1 MIENKHA
8 VKWIFSRLKKFIP
21 AVVLISLLS
30 VIVSLSGIALIL
42 ITRQILNDAQA
53 GITGNELRVNIIWLV
68 VVLIAQIVLNLI
80 DGFLK
85 NKTIFKMDIHLK
97 DRLFREIIAKNYG
110 DISKLHSGELVTRLS
125 SDVDVIV
132 RGMASIIPSVI
143 STLAKLIAGVAVFMA
158 LDPLVAVVII
168 AIGFLFPLIGR
179 VISKKYKHLH
189 KKAQETEGA
198 VRSFLQESI
207 QNIIVIK
214 TFSANNPVRRKLSG
228 YLNENLK
235 VKMKRTWLSL
245 FMHTGLYGSFTL
257 GYYGVL
263 IWGAFGIAAG
273 TLEYGTF
280 FAFLELVGILRN
292 PLQSI
297 SGILPQYYATLAS
310 AERLIELESIE
321 NEPLDAEIDSAKV
334 YENMLSITA
343 KGLTF
348 SYDKKPIIDHSDF
361 TVKKG
366 SICALM
372 GESGTGKSTLFRLLL
387 GLYKQSSGELFIET
401 ETEQI
406 PLDSTLRRLFSY
418 VPQGDMIL
426 SGTIRENITFLS
438 GDVSENRLENAAKQ
452 AVIYDFIMSLPD
464 GFDTKIGERGLGLS
478 EGQLQ
483 RIAIARALL
492 NDAPI
497 LLLDE
502 CTSALDIETELKL
515 LENLKENRDKTV
527 ILITHRR
534 AALEIC
540 DTVLTLKKG
549 KIKNT

>member
-1 MIENKHA
+1 MDNKKTA
-8 VKWIFSRLKKFIP
+8 KWIFTRLKKFIP
-21 AVVLISLLS
+21 AVIIISLMS
-30 VIVSLSGIALIL
+30 TFVSLGGIALIL

-53 GITGNELRVNIIWLV
+53 GITGAELRVNIIWLI
-68 VVLIAQIVLNLI
+68 VVLIAQIAINLV
-80 DGFLK
+80 DGFIK

-97 DRLFREIIAKNYG
+97 DRIFREIIAKDYSK
-110 DISKLHSGELVTRLS
+110 ISKLHSGELVTRLS

-143 STLAKLIAGVAVFMA
+143 STVAKLIAGVSVFMA
-158 LDPLVAVVII
+158 LDPLVAII
-168 AIGFLFPLIGR
+168 IIVIGFLFPLIGR
-179 VISKKYKHLH
+179 IISKKYKHLH

-207 QNIIVIK
+207 QNVIVIK
-214 TFSANNPVRRKLSG
+214 TFSANNPVRQKLLG

-263 IWGAFGIAAG
+263 IWGALQIAAG
-273 TLEYGTF
+273 TLAYGTF

-297 SGILPQYYATLAS
+297 SGILPQYYSTLAS

-321 NEPLDAEIDSAKV
+321 NEPIDTEIDVKNM
-334 YENMLSITA
+334 YENMLFIEA

-348 SYDKKPIIDHSDF
+348 SYDKEPVINRSDL
-361 TVKKG
+361 TINKG

-387 GLYKQSSGELFIET
+387 GLYKPSDGELFIKTKDGE
-401 ETEQI
+401 I
-406 PLDSTLRRLFSY
+406 PLDSTMRRLFSY

-426 SGTIRENITFLS
+426 SGSIRENITFLS
-438 GDVSENRLENAAKQ
+438 GDVTEEMLENAAKQ
-452 AVIYDFIMSLPD
+452 AVIYDFIKSLPD

-534 AALEIC
+534 AALDIC

-549 KIKNT
+549 KIKHS

>member
-1 MIENKHA
+1 MDNKKTA
-8 VKWIFSRLKKFIP
+8 KWIFTRLKKFIP
-21 AVVLISLLS
+21 AVIIISLMSTL
-30 VIVSLSGIALIL
+30 VSLGGIALIL

-53 GITGNELRVNIIWLV
+53 GITGAELRVNIIWLI
-68 VVLIAQIVLNLI
+68 VVLIAQIAINLV
-80 DGFLK
+80 DGFIK

-97 DRLFREIIAKNYG
+97 DRLFREFIAKDYG
-110 DISKLHSGELVTRLS
+110 EISKLHSGELVTRLS

-143 STLAKLIAGVAVFMA
+143 STVAKLIAGVSVFMA
-158 LDPLVAVVII
+158 LDPLVAII
-168 AIGFLFPLIGR
+168 IIVIGFLFPLIGR
-179 VISKKYKHLH
+179 IISKKYKHLH

-207 QNIIVIK
+207 QNVIVIK
-214 TFSANNPVRRKLSG
+214 TFSANNPVRQKLLG

-263 IWGAFGIAAG
+263 IWGALQIAAG
-273 TLEYGTF
+273 TLAYGTF

-297 SGILPQYYATLAS
+297 SGILPQYYSTLAS

-321 NEPLDAEIDSAKV
+321 NEPIDTEIDVKNV
-334 YENMLSITA
+334 YENMLFIEA

-348 SYDKKPIIDHSDF
+348 SYDKEPVINRSDL
-361 TVKKG
+361 TINKG

-387 GLYKQSSGELFIET
+387 GLYKPSDGELFIKTKDGE
-401 ETEQI
+401 I
-406 PLDSTLRRLFSY
+406 PLDSTMRRLFSY

-426 SGTIRENITFLS
+426 SGSIRENITFLS
-438 GDVSENRLENAAKQ
+438 GDVTEEMLENAAKQ
-452 AVIYDFIMSLPD
+452 AVIYDFIKSLPD

-502 CTSALDIETELKL
+502 GTSALDIETELKL

-534 AALEIC
+534 AALDIC

-549 KIKNT
+549 KIKHS

>member
-1 MIENKHA
+1 MDNKKTA
-8 VKWIFSRLKKFIP
+8 KWIFTRLKKFIP
-21 AVVLISLLS
+21 AVIIISLMS
-30 VIVSLSGIALIL
+30 TFVSLGGIALIL

-53 GITGNELRVNIIWLV
+53 GITGAELRVNIIWLI
-68 VVLIAQIVLNLI
+68 VVLIAQIAINLV
-80 DGFLK
+80 DGFIK

-97 DRLFREIIAKNYG
+97 DRIFREIIAKDYSK
-110 DISKLHSGELVTRLS
+110 ISKLHSGELVTRLS

-143 STLAKLIAGVAVFMA
+143 STVAKLIAGVSVFMA
-158 LDPLVAVVII
+158 LDPLVAII
-168 AIGFLFPLIGR
+168 IIVIGFLFPLIGR
-179 VISKKYKHLH
+179 IISKKYKHLH

-207 QNIIVIK
+207 QNVIVIK
-214 TFSANNPVRRKLSG
+214 TFSANNPVRQKLLG

-263 IWGAFGIAAG
+263 IWGALQIAAG
-273 TLEYGTF
+273 TLAYGTF

-297 SGILPQYYATLAS
+297 SGILPQYYSTLAS

-321 NEPLDAEIDSAKV
+321 NEPIDTEIDVKNM
-334 YENMLSITA
+334 YENMLFIEA

-348 SYDKKPIIDHSDF
+348 SYDKEPVINRSDL
-361 TVKKG
+361 TINKG

-387 GLYKQSSGELFIET
+387 GLYKPSDGELFIKTKDGE
-401 ETEQI
+401 I
-406 PLDSTLRRLFSY
+406 PLDSTMRRLFSY

-426 SGTIRENITFLS
+426 SGSIRENITFLS
-438 GDVSENRLENAAKQ
+438 GDVTEEKLENAAKQ
-452 AVIYDFIMSLPD
+452 AVIYDFIKSLPD

-534 AALEIC
+534 AALDIC

-549 KIKNT
+549 KIKHS

>member
-1 MIENKHA
+1 MDNKKTA
-8 VKWIFSRLKKFIP
+8 KWIFIRLKKFIP
-21 AVVLISLLS
+21 AVIIISLMS
-30 VIVSLSGIALIL
+30 TFVSLGGIALIL

-53 GITGNELRVNIIWLV
+53 GITGAELRVNIIWLI
-68 VVLIAQIVLNLI
+68 VVLIAQIAINLV
-80 DGFLK
+80 DGFIK

-97 DRLFREIIAKNYG
+97 DRIFREIIAKDYSK
-110 DISKLHSGELVTRLS
+110 ISKLHSGELVTRLS

-143 STLAKLIAGVAVFMA
+143 STVAKLIAGVSVFMA
-158 LDPLVAVVII
+158 LDPLVAII
-168 AIGFLFPLIGR
+168 IIVIGFLFPLIGR
-179 VISKKYKHLH
+179 IISKKYKHLH

-207 QNIIVIK
+207 QNVIVIK
-214 TFSANNPVRRKLSG
+214 TFSANNPVRQKLLG

-263 IWGAFGIAAG
+263 IWGALQIAAG
-273 TLEYGTF
+273 TLAYGTF

-297 SGILPQYYATLAS
+297 SGILPQYYSTLAS

-321 NEPLDAEIDSAKV
+321 NEPIDTEIDVKNM
-334 YENMLSITA
+334 YENMLFIEA

-348 SYDKKPIIDHSDF
+348 SYDKEPVINRSDL
-361 TVKKG
+361 TINKG

-387 GLYKQSSGELFIET
+387 GLYKPSDGELFIKTKDGE
-401 ETEQI
+401 I
-406 PLDSTLRRLFSY
+406 PLDSTMRRLFSY

-426 SGTIRENITFLS
+426 SGSIRENITFLS
-438 GDVSENRLENAAKQ
+438 GDVTEEMLENAAKQ
-452 AVIYDFIMSLPD
+452 AVIYDFIKSLPD

-534 AALEIC
+534 AALDIC

-549 KIKNT
+549 KIKHS

>member
-1 MIENKHA
+1 MNNRNT
-8 VKWIFSRLKKFIP
+8 VSWIFKRLKKFIP

-30 VIVSLSGIALIL
+30 TLVSLGGVALIL

-53 GITGNELRVNIIWLV
+53 GITGAALKGNIILLICVLV
-68 VVLIAQIVLNLI
+68 AQLALNLV
-80 DGFLK
+80 DGLVR
-85 NKTIFKMDIHLK
+85 NKTIFKMDMRLK
-97 DRLFREIIAKNYG
+97 ERLFAEIIAKDYSK
-110 DISKLHSGELVTRLS
+110 ISALHSGELVNRLS

-132 RGMASIIPSVI
+132 KGTASIIPNVI
-143 STLAKLIAGVAVFMA
+143 STVAKLVSGVAVFLA
-158 LDPLVAVVII
+158 LDPVVAVIII
-168 AIGFLFPLIGR
+168 AIGFLFPFLGR
-179 VISKKYKHLH
+179 IVSKKYKYLH
-189 KKAQETEGA
+189 KKSQESEGT
-198 VRSFLQESI
+198 VRSFLQEGI

-214 TFSANNPVRRKLSG
+214 TFSANSPVKRKLSG
-228 YLNENLK
+228 YMKENLK
-235 VKMKRTWLSL
+235 IKMKRTLLSVL
-245 FMHTGLYGSFTL
+245 MHTGLYGSFTL

-263 IWGAFGIAAG
+263 IWGALGIAAG

-292 PLQSI
+292 PLQNI
-297 SGILPQYYATLAS
+297 SGILPQYYATIAS

-321 NEPLDAEIDSAKV
+321 TEVLDTESDIGHV
-334 YENMLSITA
+334 YDDMLAICA
-343 KGLTF
+343 KGLSF
-348 SYDKKPIIDHSDF
+348 SYDKEPIIDHSDF
-361 TVKKG
+361 TIEKG

-387 GLYKQSSGELFIET
+387 GLYKQTEGELFIKT
-401 ETEQI
+401 KDGNL
-406 PLDSTLRRLFSY
+406 PLDSRLRRLFSY

-438 GDVSENRLENAAKQ
+438 GDVSEEQLESATKQ
-452 AVIYDFIMSLPD
+452 AVIYDFIKTLPQ
-464 GFDTKIGERGLGLS
+464 GFDTPIGERGLGLS

-492 NDAPI
+492 TDAPI

-515 LENLKENRDKTV
+515 LENLRTKRDKTV

-534 AALEIC
+534 AALDIC
-540 DTVLTLKKG
+540 DTVLTLMHG
-549 KIKNT
+549 KIENK

>member
-1 MIENKHA
+1 MDNKKTA
-8 VKWIFSRLKKFIP
+8 KWIFTRLKKFIP
-21 AVVLISLLS
+21 AVIIISLMSTL
-30 VIVSLSGIALIL
+30 VSLGGIALIL

-53 GITGNELRVNIIWLV
+53 GITGAELRVNIIWLI
-68 VVLIAQIVLNLI
+68 VVLIAQIAINLV
-80 DGFLK
+80 DGFIK

-97 DRLFREIIAKNYG
+97 DRIFREIIAKDYSK
-110 DISKLHSGELVTRLS
+110 ISKLHSGELVTRLS

-143 STLAKLIAGVAVFMA
+143 STVAKLIAGVSVFMA
-158 LDPLVAVVII
+158 LDPLVAII
-168 AIGFLFPLIGR
+168 IIVIGFLFPLIGR
-179 VISKKYKHLH
+179 IISKKYKHLH

-207 QNIIVIK
+207 QNVIVIK
-214 TFSANNPVRRKLSG
+214 TFSANNPVRQKLSG

-263 IWGAFGIAAG
+263 IWGALQIAAG
-273 TLEYGTF
+273 TLAYGTF

-297 SGILPQYYATLAS
+297 SGILPQYYSTLAS

-321 NEPLDAEIDSAKV
+321 NEPIDTEIDVKNV
-334 YENMLSITA
+334 YENMLFIEA

-348 SYDKKPIIDHSDF
+348 SYDKEPVINRSDL
-361 TVKKG
+361 TINKG

-387 GLYKQSSGELFIET
+387 GLYKPSDGELFIKTKDGE
-401 ETEQI
+401 I
-406 PLDSTLRRLFSY
+406 PLDSTMRRLFSY

-426 SGTIRENITFLS
+426 SGSIRENITFLS
-438 GDVSENRLENAAKQ
+438 GDVTEEKLENAAKQ
-452 AVIYDFIMSLPD
+452 AVIYDFIKSLPD

-534 AALEIC
+534 AALDIC

-549 KIKNT
+549 KIKHS

>member
-1 MIENKHA
+1 MDNKKTA
-8 VKWIFSRLKKFIP
+8 KWIFTRLKKFIP
-21 AVVLISLLS
+21 AVIIISLMS
-30 VIVSLSGIALIL
+30 TFVSLGGIALIL

-53 GITGNELRVNIIWLV
+53 GITGAELRVNIIWLIA
-68 VVLIAQIVLNLI
+68 VLIAQIAINLV
-80 DGFLK
+80 DGFIK

-97 DRLFREIIAKNYG
+97 DRIFREIIAKDYSK
-110 DISKLHSGELVTRLS
+110 ISKLHSGELVTRLS

-143 STLAKLIAGVAVFMA
+143 STVAKLIAGVSVFMA
-158 LDPLVAVVII
+158 LDPLVAII
-168 AIGFLFPLIGR
+168 IIVIGFLFPLIGR
-179 VISKKYKHLH
+179 IISKKYKHLH

-207 QNIIVIK
+207 QNVIVIK
-214 TFSANNPVRRKLSG
+214 TFSANNPVRQKLSG

-245 FMHTGLYGSFTL
+245 FIHTGLYGSFTL

-263 IWGAFGIAAG
+263 IWGALQIAAG
-273 TLEYGTF
+273 TLAYGTF

-297 SGILPQYYATLAS
+297 SGILPQYYSTLAS

-321 NEPLDAEIDSAKV
+321 NEPIDTEIDVKNV
-334 YENMLSITA
+334 YENMLFIEA

-348 SYDKKPIIDHSDF
+348 SYDKEPVINRSDL
-361 TVKKG
+361 TINKG

-387 GLYKQSSGELFIET
+387 GLYKPSDGELFIKTKNGE
-401 ETEQI
+401 I
-406 PLDSTLRRLFSY
+406 PLDSTIRRLFSY

-426 SGTIRENITFLS
+426 SGSIRENITFLS
-438 GDVSENRLENAAKQ
+438 GDVTEEKLENAAKQ
-452 AVIYDFIMSLPD
+452 AVIYDFIKSLPD
-464 GFDTKIGERGLGLS
+464 GFDTVIGERGLGLS

-534 AALEIC
+534 AALDIC

-549 KIKNT
+549 KIKHS

>member
-1 MIENKHA
+1 MDNKKTA
-8 VKWIFSRLKKFIP
+8 KWIFTRLKKFIP
-21 AVVLISLLS
+21 AVIIISLMSTL
-30 VIVSLSGIALIL
+30 VSLGGIALIL

-53 GITGNELRVNIIWLV
+53 GITGAELRVNIIWLI
-68 VVLIAQIVLNLI
+68 VVLIAQIAINLV
-80 DGFLK
+80 DGFIK

-97 DRLFREIIAKNYG
+97 DRIFREIIAKDYSK
-110 DISKLHSGELVTRLS
+110 ISKLHSGELVTRLS

-143 STLAKLIAGVAVFMA
+143 STVAKLIAGVSVFMA
-158 LDPLVAVVII
+158 LDPLVAII
-168 AIGFLFPLIGR
+168 IIVIGFLFPLIGR
-179 VISKKYKHLH
+179 IISKKYKHLH

-207 QNIIVIK
+207 QNVIVIK
-214 TFSANNPVRRKLSG
+214 TFSANNPVRQKLLG

-263 IWGAFGIAAG
+263 IWGALQIAAG
-273 TLEYGTF
+273 TLAYGTF

-297 SGILPQYYATLAS
+297 SGILPQYYSTLAS

-321 NEPLDAEIDSAKV
+321 NEPIDTEIDVKNV
-334 YENMLSITA
+334 YENMLFIEA

-348 SYDKKPIIDHSDF
+348 SYDKEPVINRSDL
-361 TVKKG
+361 TINKG

-387 GLYKQSSGELFIET
+387 GLYKPSDGELFIKTKDGE
-401 ETEQI
+401 I
-406 PLDSTLRRLFSY
+406 PLDSTMRRLFSY

-426 SGTIRENITFLS
+426 SGSIRENITFLS
-438 GDVSENRLENAAKQ
+438 GDVTEEKLENAAKQ
-452 AVIYDFIMSLPD
+452 AVIYDFIKSLPD
-464 GFDTKIGERGLGLS
+464 GFDTVIGERGLGLS

-534 AALEIC
+534 AALDIC

-549 KIKNT
+549 KIKHS

>member
-1 MIENKHA
+1 MNNKKTA
-8 VKWIFSRLKKFIP
+8 KWIFTRLKKFIP
-21 AVVLISLLS
+21 AVIIISLMS
-30 VIVSLSGIALIL
+30 TFVSLGGIALIL

-53 GITGNELRVNIIWLV
+53 GITGAELRVNIIWLV
-68 VVLIAQIVLNLI
+68 VVLVAQIAINLV
-80 DGFLK
+80 DGFIK

-97 DRLFREIIAKNYG
+97 DRLFREIIAKDYG
-110 DISKLHSGELVTRLS
+110 EISKLHSGELVTRLS

-143 STLAKLIAGVAVFMA
+143 STFAKLIAGVAVFMA
-158 LDPLVAVVII
+158 LDPLVAII
-168 AIGFLFPLIGR
+168 IIVIGFLFPLIGR
-179 VISKKYKHLH
+179 IISKKYKHLH

-207 QNIIVIK
+207 QNVIVIK
-214 TFSANNPVRRKLSG
+214 TFSANNPVRQKLSG

-263 IWGAFGIAAG
+263 IWGALQIAAG
-273 TLEYGTF
+273 TLAYGTF

-297 SGILPQYYATLAS
+297 SGILPQYYSTLAS

-321 NEPLDAEIDSAKV
+321 NEPIDTEIGVKNV
-334 YENMLSITA
+334 YENMLFIEA

-348 SYDKKPIIDHSDF
+348 SYDKEPVINRSDL
-361 TVKKG
+361 TINKG

-387 GLYKQSSGELFIET
+387 GLYKPSDGELFIKTKDGE
-401 ETEQI
+401 I
-406 PLDSTLRRLFSY
+406 PLDSTMRRLFSY

-426 SGTIRENITFLS
+426 SGSIRENITFLS
-438 GDVSENRLENAAKQ
+438 GDVTEEMLENAAKQ
-452 AVIYDFIMSLPD
+452 AVIYDFIKSLPD

-534 AALEIC
+534 AALDIC

-549 KIKNT
+549 KIKHS

>member
-1 MIENKHA
+1 MDNRQTA
-8 VKWIFSRLKKFIP
+8 KWIFKRLKKFIP
-21 AVVLISLLS
+21 AVIIISLMS
-30 VIVSLSGIALIL
+30 TIVSLGGIALIL

-53 GITGNELRVNIIWLV
+53 GITGAELRVNIIWLV
-68 VVLIAQIVLNLI
+68 VVLIAQIAINLV
-80 DGFLK
+80 DGFIK

-97 DRLFREIIAKNYG
+97 DRIFREIIAKDYSK
-110 DISKLHSGELVTRLS
+110 ISKLHSGELVTRLS

-143 STLAKLIAGVAVFMA
+143 STVAKLIAGVSVFMA
-158 LDPLVAVVII
+158 LDPLVAII
-168 AIGFLFPLIGR
+168 IIVIGFLFPLIGR
-179 VISKKYKHLH
+179 IISKKYKHLH

-207 QNIIVIK
+207 QNVIVIK
-214 TFSANNPVRRKLSG
+214 TFSANNPVRQKLSG

-263 IWGAFGIAAG
+263 IWGALQIAAG
-273 TLEYGTF
+273 TLAYGTF

-297 SGILPQYYATLAS
+297 SGILPQYYSTLAS

-321 NEPLDAEIDSAKV
+321 NEPINTEIDVKNV
-334 YENMLSITA
+334 YENMLFIEA

-348 SYDKKPIIDHSDF
+348 SYDKEPVINRSDL
-361 TVKKG
+361 TINKG

-387 GLYKQSSGELFIET
+387 GLYKPSDGELFIKTKDGE
-401 ETEQI
+401 I

-426 SGTIRENITFLS
+426 SGSIRENITFLS
-438 GDVSENRLENAAKQ
+438 GDVSEERLENAAKQ
-452 AVIYDFIMSLPD
+452 AVIYDFIKSLPD
-464 GFDTKIGERGLGLS
+464 GFDTVIGERGLGLS

-534 AALEIC
+534 AALDIC

-549 KIKNT
+549 KIKHS

>member
-1 MIENKHA
+1 MDNKKTA
-8 VKWIFSRLKKFIP
+8 KWIFTRLKKFIP
-21 AVVLISLLS
+21 AVIIISLMS
-30 VIVSLSGIALIL
+30 TFVSLGGIALIL

-53 GITGNELRVNIIWLV
+53 GITGAELRVNIIWLI
-68 VVLIAQIVLNLI
+68 VVLIAQIAINLV
-80 DGFLK
+80 DGFIK

-97 DRLFREIIAKNYG
+97 DRIFREIIAKDYSK
-110 DISKLHSGELVTRLS
+110 ISKLHSGELVTRLS

-143 STLAKLIAGVAVFMA
+143 STVAKLIAGVAVFMA
-158 LDPLVAVVII
+158 LDPLVAII
-168 AIGFLFPLIGR
+168 IIVIGFLFPLIGR
-179 VISKKYKHLH
+179 IISKKYKHLH

-207 QNIIVIK
+207 QNVIVIK
-214 TFSANNPVRRKLSG
+214 TFSANNPVRQKLLG

-263 IWGAFGIAAG
+263 IWGALQIAAG
-273 TLEYGTF
+273 TLAYGTF

-297 SGILPQYYATLAS
+297 SGILPQYYSTLAS

-321 NEPLDAEIDSAKV
+321 NEPIDTEIDVKNM
-334 YENMLSITA
+334 YENMLFIEA

-348 SYDKKPIIDHSDF
+348 SYDKEPVINRSDL
-361 TVKKG
+361 TINKG

-387 GLYKQSSGELFIET
+387 GLYKPSDGELFIKTKDGE
-401 ETEQI
+401 I
-406 PLDSTLRRLFSY
+406 PLDSTMRRLFSY

-426 SGTIRENITFLS
+426 SGSIRENITFLS
-438 GDVSENRLENAAKQ
+438 GDVTEEKLENAAKQ
-452 AVIYDFIMSLPD
+452 AVIYDFIKSLPD

-534 AALEIC
+534 AALDIC

-549 KIKNT
+549 KIKHS

>member
-1 MIENKHA
+1 MDNKKTA
-8 VKWIFSRLKKFIP
+8 KWIFTRLKKFIP
-21 AVVLISLLS
+21 AVIIISLMS
-30 VIVSLSGIALIL
+30 TFVSLGGIALIL

-53 GITGNELRVNIIWLV
+53 GITGAELRVNIIWLI
-68 VVLIAQIVLNLI
+68 VVLIAQIAINLV
-80 DGFLK
+80 DGFIK

-97 DRLFREIIAKNYG
+97 DRIFREIIAKDYSK
-110 DISKLHSGELVTRLS
+110 ISKLHSGELVTRLS

-143 STLAKLIAGVAVFMA
+143 STVAKLIAGVSVFMA
-158 LDPLVAVVII
+158 LDPLVAII
-168 AIGFLFPLIGR
+168 IIVIGFLFPLIGR
-179 VISKKYKHLH
+179 IISKKYKHLH

-207 QNIIVIK
+207 QNVIVIK
-214 TFSANNPVRRKLSG
+214 TFSANNPVRQKLLG

-263 IWGAFGIAAG
+263 IWGALQIAAG
-273 TLEYGTF
+273 TLAYGTF

-297 SGILPQYYATLAS
+297 SGILPQYYSTLAS

-321 NEPLDAEIDSAKV
+321 NEPIDTEIGVKNV
-334 YENMLSITA
+334 YENMLFIEA

-348 SYDKKPIIDHSDF
+348 SYDKEPVINRSDL
-361 TVKKG
+361 TINKG

-387 GLYKQSSGELFIET
+387 GLYKPSDGELFIKTKDGE
-401 ETEQI
+401 I
-406 PLDSTLRRLFSY
+406 PLDSTMRRLFSY

-426 SGTIRENITFLS
+426 SGSIRENITFLS
-438 GDVSENRLENAAKQ
+438 GDVTEEMLENAAKQ
-452 AVIYDFIMSLPD
+452 AVIYDFIKSLPD

-534 AALEIC
+534 AALDIC

-549 KIKNT
+549 KIKHS

>member
-1 MIENKHA
+1 MDNKKTA
-8 VKWIFSRLKKFIP
+8 KWIFTRLKKFIP
-21 AVVLISLLS
+21 AVIIISLMS
-30 VIVSLSGIALIL
+30 TFVSLGGIALIL
-42 ITRQILNDAQA
+42 ITRQILNDAQS
-53 GITGNELRVNIIWLV
+53 GITGAELRVNIIWLI
-68 VVLIAQIVLNLI
+68 VVLIAQIAINLV
-80 DGFLK
+80 DGFIK

-97 DRLFREIIAKNYG
+97 DRLFRESIAKDYSK
-110 DISKLHSGELVTRLS
+110 ISKLHSGELVTRLS
-125 SDVDVIV
+125 SDIDVIV

-143 STLAKLIAGVAVFMA
+143 STFAKLIAGVAVFMA
-158 LDPLVAVVII
+158 LDPLVAII
-168 AIGFLFPLIGR
+168 IIVIGFLFPFIGR
-179 VISKKYKHLH
+179 IISKKYKHLH

-207 QNIIVIK
+207 QNVIVIK
-214 TFSANNPVRRKLSG
+214 TFSANNPVRQKLSG

-263 IWGAFGIAAG
+263 IWGALQIAAG
-273 TLEYGTF
+273 TLAYGTF

-297 SGILPQYYATLAS
+297 SGILPQYYSTLAS

-321 NEPLDAEIDSAKV
+321 NEPIDTEIDVKNV
-334 YENMLSITA
+334 YENMLFIEA

-348 SYDKKPIIDHSDF
+348 SYDKEPVINRSDL
-361 TVKKG
+361 TINKG

-387 GLYKQSSGELFIET
+387 GLYKPSDGELFIKTKDGE
-401 ETEQI
+401 I
-406 PLDSTLRRLFSY
+406 PLDSTMRRLFSY

-426 SGTIRENITFLS
+426 SGSIRENITFLS
-438 GDVSENRLENAAKQ
+438 GDVTEEKLENAAKQ
-452 AVIYDFIMSLPD
+452 AVIYDFIKSLPD
-464 GFDTKIGERGLGLS
+464 GFDTVIGERGLGLS

-534 AALEIC
+534 AALDIC

-549 KIKNT
+549 KIKHS

>member
-1 MIENKHA
+1 MDNKKTA
-8 VKWIFSRLKKFIP
+8 KWIFTRLKKFIP
-21 AVVLISLLS
+21 AVIIISLMS
-30 VIVSLSGIALIL
+30 TFVSLGGIALIL

-53 GITGNELRVNIIWLV
+53 GITGAELRVNIIWLI
-68 VVLIAQIVLNLI
+68 VVLIAQIAINLV
-80 DGFLK
+80 DGFIK

-97 DRLFREIIAKNYG
+97 DRIFREIIAKDYSK
-110 DISKLHSGELVTRLS
+110 ISKLHSGELVTRLS

-143 STLAKLIAGVAVFMA
+143 STVAKLIAGVSVFMA
-158 LDPLVAVVII
+158 LDPLVAII
-168 AIGFLFPLIGR
+168 IIVIGFLFPLIGR
-179 VISKKYKHLH
+179 IISKKYKHLH

-207 QNIIVIK
+207 QNVIVIK
-214 TFSANNPVRRKLSG
+214 TFSANNPVRQKLLG

-263 IWGAFGIAAG
+263 IWGALQIAAG
-273 TLEYGTF
+273 TLAYGTF

-297 SGILPQYYATLAS
+297 SGILPQYYSTLAS

-321 NEPLDAEIDSAKV
+321 NEPIDTEIDVKNM
-334 YENMLSITA
+334 YENMLFIEA

-348 SYDKKPIIDHSDF
+348 SYDKEPVINRSDL
-361 TVKKG
+361 TINKG

-387 GLYKQSSGELFIET
+387 GLYKPSDGELFIKTKDGE
-401 ETEQI
+401 I
-406 PLDSTLRRLFSY
+406 PLDSTMRRLFSY

-426 SGTIRENITFLS
+426 SGSIRENITFLS
-438 GDVSENRLENAAKQ
+438 GDVTEEKLETAAKQ
-452 AVIYDFIMSLPD
+452 AVIYDFIKSLPD

-534 AALEIC
+534 AALDIC

-549 KIKNT
+549 KIKHS